1 MHCLL
6 IYDIPDDK
14 KRGKVAEICL
24 DYGLDRVQYSAF
36 LGQLNKT
43 YQDELITKIARTLGK
58 ADANVQLFVFDAENW
73 ARRKTIAQGDIAK
86 RWTLPGSGER

>member
-1 MHCLL
+1 M
-6 IYDIPDDK
+6 IYDIADDK

-43 YQDELITKIARTLGK
+43 HQDELMTKITRTLGK
-58 ADANVQLFVFDAENW
+58 ADANVQLFAICAEDW
-73 ARRKTIAQGDIAK
+73 GRRRAIAQGDIAK
-86 RWTLPGSGER
+86 RWTV